1 MSEEFPASSSM
12 GALILGQDERKLI
25 QALIALAQSNPVD
38 MQAVVK
44 VNTEAQAKA
53 HMQQMLAQ
61 TIDIPTCY
69 RVTFTIEHGHPGALW
84 ARHMSM
90 STTRSDRVPNPSALW
105 MVAEEFGFTG
115 SLEHCVVY
123 HEEYEK
129 GCFAINVVQ
138 PIETDQTSNQ
148 KG

>member
-1 MSEEFPASSSM
+1 MSDEFPASSLM
-12 GALILGQDERKLI
+12 GALMIGQDERKLI
-25 QALIALAQSNPVD
+25 QALIAVAQSNPVD

-53 HMQQMLAQ
+53 HMRQMLAQ

-69 RVTFTIEHGHPGALW
+69 RVTFTIEHGHPGAAW

-90 STTRSDRVPNPSALW
+90 SSTRPGRVPNPPALW
-105 MVAEEFGFTG
+105 MLAEEFGFTG

-129 GCFAINVVQ
+129 GCLAINVVQ
-138 PIETDQTSNQ
+138 PIESVQSPRQ